1 MLTSALFAKGGLD
14 YESWVC
20 VCVVGG
26 GGVAVYLH

>member
-14 YESWVC
+14 YESCVC
-20 VCVVGG
+20 VCVIG